1 MKKRSMLLA
10 FASFISFCITSSAQE
25 KKIPS
30 LHPENLIKVNLT
42 AIALKNYSLQ
52 YERVL
57 NRKFSIALACR
68 AMPSSAL
75 PFKDKILSS
84 TNNDQGTIDAINA
97 LRLKNM
103 AITPEL
109 RFYLSKR
116 GYGRGFYIAP
126 FYRYASFEVN
136 NLEFT
141 YTNSSN
147 TDSKV
152 SLSGKL
158 TSNTGGILL
167 GTQWPLGKHFCIDIW
182 WLGPHFGSGTGD
194 FSGNPDT
201 PFTQSEQDDIRQQ
214 LNDLDIPLTRKT
226 VTVTSNTAAINLHGP
241 WGGIRS
247 GISFGVRF

>member
-1 MKKRSMLLA
+1 MKKQCISLILLLCM
-10 FASFISFCITSSAQE
+10 FSTTITAQE
-25 KKIPS
+25 KKAAPAQPKNF
-30 LHPENLIKVNLT
+30 LKVNLT
-42 AIALKNYSLQ
+42 AIVFKNYSLQ

-57 NRKFSIALACR
+57 NRKFSIAVAYR
-68 AMPSSAL
+68 TMPSSAL
-75 PFKDKILSS
+75 PFKDKIVSS
-84 TNNDQGTIDAINA
+84 SNNDQGTIDAINA

-147 TDSKV
+147 TDSKIA
-152 SLSGKL
+152 LSGKL

-182 WLGPHFGSGTGD
+182 WLGPHFGTGTGD

-214 LNDLDIPLTRKT
+214 LNDLDIPLTKKT
-226 VTVTSNTAAINLHGP
+226 VTVTPNTAAINLHGP